1 MRSLL
6 MGIQGSMWTEFCNKP
21 EEVEY
26 LIFPRLAAVAEGA
39 WTFPVYKDWDR
50 FLAALDN
57 FTGHLDVKGIT
68 YARSMYNI
76 QHKVT
81 PMDGS
86 LQVELE
92 CVSAPMWRYVTPQTE
107 VSPLPSLLY
116 ERKWQVTTPQI
127 IKSATFKNGKQMGQT
142 LTLPI
147 SMEQGNG

>member
-1 MRSLL
+1 

-26 LIFPRLAAVAEGA
+26 LIFPRLAAVAEVA

-76 QHKVT
+76 QHKVIS
-81 PMDGS
+81 DGR
-86 LQVELE
+86 Q
-92 CVSAPMWRYVTPQTE
+92 SASRSGMYPPRCGDT
-107 VSPLPSLLY
+107 LHHK
-116 ERKWQVTTPQI
+116 R
-127 IKSATFKNGKQMGQT
+127 KSAHCQVFS
-142 LTLPI
+142 L
-147 SMEQGNG
+147 